1 MLPFLV
7 TCSVGSRLVDRRRS
21 PIPKALMKTFLIV
34 KPEVT
39 FDAGSGFRHRR
50 VVFQVHLLVFERT
63 PQALDENVAR
73 AAPPPVHADRDRGRY
88 QFSGKPVAGEL
99 RPLIAVENIRPP
111 PPQSTLQRLGR
122 NPPPS
127 STTATSSA
135 RTG

>member
-63 PQALDENVAR
+63 PQALDENVVQ
-73 AAPPPVHADRDRGRY
+73 AASPPAHADRDRGRS
-88 QFSGKPVAGEL
+88 QFSGNRVAGEL
-99 RPLIAVENIRPP
+99 RPLIAVEDIRPT
-111 PPQSTLQRLGR
+111 PPQSTLQRF
-122 NPPPS
+122 
-127 STTATSSA
+127 
-135 RTG
+135 